1 MPKRKESHCG
11 RYRMKNQVT
20 IVIALIVALT
30 FPAIAPASG
39 TDPSGAALRAYVE
52 QYLKTASPTNA
63 LASKINAAGGVNA
76 WGVNEWLCSLEIT
89 ATLSVGYR
97 IWETR
102 MRADSYYLEHFSKS
116 QFIPLNITNYCITYS
131 NNCDHW
137 NWSPDCL
144 KGKLGK

>member
-1 MPKRKESHCG
+1 
-11 RYRMKNQVT
+11 MKSQVT
-20 IVIALIVALT
+20 IAITLIVVLI
-30 FPAIAPASG
+30 FPATVPASD

-52 QYLKTASPTNA
+52 QYLETASPTDA
-63 LASKINAAGGVNA
+63 LAAKINAAGGVNA
-76 WGVNEWLCSLEIT
+76 QGDNDWLCNLEIV
-89 ATLSVGYR
+89 ATLSIGYR

-102 MRADSYYLEHFSKS
+102 MRSDFYYLEHFSKS

-144 KGKLGK
+144 RDKLGK